1 MAVQTYPAKQ
11 IARQVRLKALI
22 YGPAG
27 AGKTH
32 LITTLPKPVLVLDFE
47 GGVTTL
53 INADGC
59 DIVPIVSEQHLRDAI
74 AMLRQSER
82 YASVAFDGLSLFVR
96 RRASELR
103 QSKERLTWEDWQ
115 KLTSE
120 LRAVVLPLVHLPVHL
135 LLTCLPRYLREKDE
149 RGREVGPIIGAAPDL
164 TPALTRDLVAACDLV
179 GYLLSPIDPLLPT
192 DDRIVLF
199 APKRPYKAL
208 VSKTRLPGYF
218 VAEPSFERWL
228 AYRDQLA
235 SGTVPDMPP
244 APASTETQAPAAP
257 APALTS
263 APSAMSSPA
272 PTAAPTAA
280 PIPASASASVPT
292 EEVSIDA
299 NSDDETVT
307 RAIWTMSKQLGL
319 DGKALGR
326 IAKQHFGQSFV
337 RDLTTEQKCQL
348 LVILQELQQKR
359 AASASASEAEKD
371 ALAEFLRQWREWR
384 GDPKEYPFDDALAIV
399 AVQKGWTPEELEAAV
414 TEVLLDRG
422 VAVPLPTDGSYWLSA
437 VSVDLLESIA
447 NQLLQGGVE

>member
-1 MAVQTYPAKQ
+1 
-11 IARQVRLKALI
+11 
-22 YGPAG
+22 
-27 AGKTH
+27 
-32 LITTLPKPVLVLDFE
+32 LDFE

-59 DIVPIVSEQHLRDAI
+59 DIVPIASEQDLRDAI

-135 LLTCLPRYLREKDE
+135 LLTCLPRYLRERDE

-179 GYLLSPIDPLLPT
+179 GYLLSPVDPLLPT
-192 DDRIVLF
+192 DDRIILF

-218 VAEPSFERWL
+218 VAEPSFEKWL

-235 SGTVPDMPP
+235 SGTVPEMPP
-244 APASTETQAPAAP
+244 APTPTETQAPVAP
-257 APALTS
+257 APALT
-263 APSAMSSPA
+263 PA
-272 PTAAPTAA
+272 PPATPAAAPTAEPTPA
-280 PIPASASASVPT
+280 PAAASTPT
-292 EEVSIDA
+292 GATSPDA
-299 NSDDETVT
+299 PSDDEMVT

-359 AASASASEAEKD
+359 SVPASVPAFDDAKD

-399 AVQKGWTPEELEAAV
+399 AIQKGWTPEELEAAV

-422 VAVPLPTDGSYWLSA
+422 VAVPLPEDGSYWLSA

>member
-59 DIVPIVSEQHLRDAI
+59 DIVPIASGQDLRDAI
-74 AMLRQSER
+74 RMLRQSQR

-179 GYLLSPIDPLLPT
+179 GYLLSPVDPLLPT

-218 VAEPSFERWL
+218 VAEPSFEKWL

-235 SGTVPDMPP
+235 SGAVPEMPP
-244 APASTETQAPAAP
+244 APTPTETQAPVAP
-257 APALTS
+257 APATTS
-263 APSAMSSPA
+263 APPA
-272 PTAAPTAA
+272 TPAAAPTAEPA
-280 PIPASASASVPT
+280 PAPAATSMPTGAASPDT
-292 EEVSIDA
+292 L
-299 NSDDETVT
+299 SDDEMVT

-326 IAKQHFGQSFV
+326 IAKQHFGQSFI
-337 RDLTTEQKCQL
+337 RDLSTEQKCQL
-348 LVILQELQQKR
+348 LVILQELRQKR
-359 AASASASEAEKD
+359 AAPASASEAEKD

-414 TEVLLDRG
+414 TEVLLDSG
-422 VAVPLPTDGSYWLSA
+422 VAVPLPEDGSYWLSA
-437 VSVDLLESIA
+437 VSADLLESIA

>member
-1 MAVQTYPAKQ
+1 MAVHTYPAKQ

-59 DIVPIVSEQHLRDAI
+59 DIVPIVSEQDLRDAI
-74 AMLRQSER
+74 AMLRQSQR

-179 GYLLSPIDPLLPT
+179 GYLLSPVDPLLPT

-218 VAEPSFERWL
+218 VAEPSFEKWL

-235 SGTVPDMPP
+235 SGTIPEMPP
-244 APASTETQAPAAP
+244 APTPTETQAPAAP
-257 APALTS
+257 APAIT
-263 APSAMSSPA
+263 PA
-272 PTAAPTAA
+272 PPATPAAVPTAEPTPA
-280 PIPASASASVPT
+280 PAAASMPTGAASPDAS
-292 EEVSIDA
+292 
-299 NSDDETVT
+299 SDDEMVT
-307 RAIWTMSKQLGL
+307 RAIWALSKQLGL

-326 IAKQHFGQSFV
+326 IAKQHFGQSFI
-337 RDLTTEQKCQL
+337 RDLPTEQKCQL

-359 AASASASEAEKD
+359 AVSASASEAEKD

-384 GDPKEYPFDDALAIV
+384 GDQKEYPFDDALALV

-414 TEVLLDRG
+414 TEVLLDSG
-422 VAVPLPTDGSYWLSA
+422 VAVPLPEDGSYWLSA
-437 VSVDLLESIA
+437 VSADLLESIA

>member
-53 INADGC
+53 INADEC
-59 DIVPIVSEQHLRDAI
+59 DIVPIVSEQDLRDAI
-74 AMLRQSER
+74 AMLRQSQR

-103 QSKERLTWEDWQ
+103 RTKEWVTWNDWQ
-115 KLTSE
+115 KLTNE
-120 LRAVVLPLVHLPVHL
+120 LRAVILPLVHLPVHL
-135 LLTCLPRYLREKDE
+135 LLTCLPRYVRELDDQ
-149 RGREVGPIIGAAPDL
+149 GRPVGPIIGAAPDL

-179 GYLLSPIDPLLPT
+179 GYLLSPVDPLLPT

-218 VAEPSFERWL
+218 VAEPSFEKWL

-235 SGTVPDMPP
+235 SGIVPEAPATTPAEAPTPAPTPVPP
-244 APASTETQAPAAP
+244 ATP
-257 APALTS
+257 
-263 APSAMSSPA
+263 SPA
-272 PTAAPTAA
+272 PTAAPVAA
-280 PIPASASASVPT
+280 PTPTSASASVPT

-326 IAKQHFGQSFV
+326 IAKQHFGQSFI

-348 LVILQELQQKR
+348 LVILQEQQRKR
-359 AASASASEAEKD
+359 SAPTPTSASEEEKD
-371 ALAEFLRQWREWR
+371 ALSEFLRQWREWR
-384 GDPKEYPFDDALAIV
+384 GDLKEYPFDDALAIV

>member
-1 MAVQTYPAKQ
+1 MAVQIYPAKQ

-59 DIVPIVSEQHLRDAI
+59 DIVPIASGQDLRDAI
-74 AMLRQSER
+74 AMLRQSQR

-179 GYLLSPIDPLLPT
+179 GYLLSPVDPLLPT
-192 DDRIVLF
+192 EDRIVLF

-218 VAEPSFERWL
+218 VAEPSFEKWL

-235 SGTVPDMPP
+235 SGTVPEMPP
-244 APASTETQAPAAP
+244 APIPTETQAPVAP
-257 APALTS
+257 APAITPALPTTP
-263 APSAMSSPA
+263 AAVPTAEPTPA
-272 PTAAPTAA
+272 PAATSMPTGAA
-280 PIPASASASVPT
+280 SPDT
-292 EEVSIDA
+292 L
-299 NSDDETVT
+299 SDDEMVT

-326 IAKQHFGQSFV
+326 IAKQHFGQSFI

-359 AASASASEAEKD
+359 SAPAATSIVDDAKD

-384 GDPKEYPFDDALAIV
+384 GDPKEYPFDDVLALV

-414 TEVLLDRG
+414 TEVLLDSG

>member
-59 DIVPIVSEQHLRDAI
+59 DIVPIASEQDLRDAI
-74 AMLRQSER
+74 AMLRQSQR

-103 QSKERLTWEDWQ
+103 RTKEWVTWNDWQRLTN
-115 KLTSE
+115 E
-120 LRAVVLPLVHLPVHL
+120 LRAVILPLVHLPVHL
-135 LLTCLPRYLREKDE
+135 LLTCLPRYVRELDDQ
-149 RGREVGPIIGAAPDL
+149 GRPVGSIIGATPDL

-199 APKRPYKAL
+199 APKHPYKAL

-218 VAEPSFERWL
+218 VAEPSFEKWL

-235 SGTVPDMPP
+235 SGVVSEAPATMPTEAPTPVPTPVPP
-244 APASTETQAPAAP
+244 ATP
-257 APALTS
+257 
-263 APSAMSSPA
+263 SPA
-272 PTAAPTAA
+272 PTTAQAAAPT
-280 PIPASASASVPT
+280 PTSASASVPT

-326 IAKQHFGQSFV
+326 IAKQHFGQSFI

-348 LVILQELQQKR
+348 LVILQEQQRKR
-359 AASASASEAEKD
+359 LASTPKPASEEEKD
-371 ALAEFLRQWREWR
+371 ALAEFLKQWREWR

-414 TEVLLDRG
+414 TEVLLDSG
-422 VAVPLPTDGSYWLSA
+422 VAVPLPEDGSYWLSA

>member
-1 MAVQTYPAKQ
+1 
-11 IARQVRLKALI
+11 
-22 YGPAG
+22 
-27 AGKTH
+27 
-32 LITTLPKPVLVLDFE
+32 
-47 GGVTTL
+47 
-53 INADGC
+53 
-59 DIVPIVSEQHLRDAI
+59 
-74 AMLRQSER
+74 MLRESER

-120 LRAVVLPLVHLPVHL
+120 LRAVILPLVHLPVHL
-135 LLTCLPRYLREKDE
+135 LLTCLPRYMRERDE

-179 GYLLSPIDPLLPT
+179 GYLLSPVDPLMPT

-218 VAEPSFERWL
+218 VAEPSFEKWL

-235 SGTVPDMPP
+235 SGTVPEMPP
-244 APASTETQAPAAP
+244 APTPTETQAPAAP
-257 APALTS
+257 APATTS
-263 APSAMSSPA
+263 APPA
-272 PTAAPTAA
+272 TPAAAPTAEPTPA
-280 PIPASASASVPT
+280 PAATSTPTGAASL
-292 EEVSIDA
+292 DA
-299 NSDDETVT
+299 PSDDEMVT

-326 IAKQHFGQSFV
+326 IAKQHFGQSFI

-359 AASASASEAEKD
+359 SAPAVTSIADDAKD

-414 TEVLLDRG
+414 TEVLLDSG
-422 VAVPLPTDGSYWLSA
+422 VAVPLPEDGSYWLSA

>member
-59 DIVPIVSEQHLRDAI
+59 DIVPIASEQDLRDAI
-74 AMLRQSER
+74 AMLRQSQR

-103 QSKERLTWEDWQ
+103 RTKEWVTWNDWQRLTN
-115 KLTSE
+115 E
-120 LRAVVLPLVHLPVHL
+120 LRAVILPLVHLPVHL
-135 LLTCLPRYLREKDE
+135 LLTCLPRYVRELDDQ
-149 RGREVGPIIGAAPDL
+149 GRPAGSIIGATPDL

-199 APKRPYKAL
+199 APKHPYKAL

-218 VAEPSFERWL
+218 VSEPSFEKWL

-235 SGTVPDMPP
+235 SGVVSEAPATMPTEAPTPVPTPVPP
-244 APASTETQAPAAP
+244 ATP
-257 APALTS
+257 
-263 APSAMSSPA
+263 SPA
-272 PTAAPTAA
+272 PTTAQAAAPT
-280 PIPASASASVPT
+280 PTSASASVPT

-326 IAKQHFGQSFV
+326 IAKQHFGQSFI

-348 LVILQELQQKR
+348 LVILQEQQRKR
-359 AASASASEAEKD
+359 LASTPKPASEEEKD
-371 ALAEFLRQWREWR
+371 ALAEFLKQWREWR

-414 TEVLLDRG
+414 TEVLLDSG
-422 VAVPLPTDGSYWLSA
+422 VAVPLPEDGSYWLSA

>member
-53 INADGC
+53 INADEC
-59 DIVPIVSEQHLRDAI
+59 DIVPIASEQDLRDAI

-179 GYLLSPIDPLLPT
+179 GYLLSPVDPLLPT

-218 VAEPSFERWL
+218 VAEPSFTKWL
-228 AYRDQLA
+228 TYRDQLA
-235 SGTVPDMPP
+235 SGIVPEAPAMTPAEAPTP
-244 APASTETQAPAAP
+244 APTPVPPT
-257 APALTS
+257 T
-263 APSAMSSPA
+263 SSPA
-272 PTAAPTAA
+272 PTTASAAAPT
-280 PIPASASASVPT
+280 PTSASASVPT

-326 IAKQHFGQSFV
+326 IAKQHFGQSFI

-348 LVILQELQQKR
+348 LVILQEQQRKR
-359 AASASASEAEKD
+359 SAPTPTTASEEEKD
-371 ALAEFLRQWREWR
+371 ALSEFLRQWREWR
-384 GDPKEYPFDDALAIV
+384 GDLKEYPFDDALALV

-414 TEVLLDRG
+414 TEVLLDSG
-422 VAVPLPTDGSYWLSA
+422 VAVPLPEDGSYWLSA

>member
-1 MAVQTYPAKQ
+1 
-11 IARQVRLKALI
+11 
-22 YGPAG
+22 
-27 AGKTH
+27 
-32 LITTLPKPVLVLDFE
+32 
-47 GGVTTL
+47 
-53 INADGC
+53 
-59 DIVPIVSEQHLRDAI
+59 
-74 AMLRQSER
+74 
-82 YASVAFDGLSLFVR
+82 
-96 RRASELR
+96 
-103 QSKERLTWEDWQ
+103 
-115 KLTSE
+115 
-120 LRAVVLPLVHLPVHL
+120 VHLPVHL

-218 VAEPSFERWL
+218 VAEPSFEKWL
-228 AYRDQLA
+228 TYRDELA
-235 SGTVPDMPP
+235 SGTVPEMPP
-244 APASTETQAPAAP
+244 APTPTEMQAPAVPASAPTSTPPATPAAVPTTAP
-257 APALTS
+257 APA
-263 APSAMSSPA
+263 PA
-272 PTAAPTAA
+272 AT
-280 PIPASASASVPT
+280 SVPIKAA
-292 EEVSIDA
+292 SPDA
-299 NSDDETVT
+299 ASDDEMVT

-348 LVILQELQQKR
+348 LVILQEQQQKR
-359 AASASASEAEKD
+359 SAPASVPASDDAKD
-371 ALAEFLRQWREWR
+371 ALSEFLKRWREWR
-384 GDPKEYPFDDALAIV
+384 GDPKEYPFDDALALV

-414 TEVLLDRG
+414 TEVLLDSG
-422 VAVPLPTDGSYWLSA
+422 VAVPLPEDGSYWLSA

>member
-1 MAVQTYPAKQ
+1 MAVQTYTAKQ

-59 DIVPIVSEQHLRDAI
+59 DIVPIASGQDLRDAI
-74 AMLRQSER
+74 TMLRQSQR

-179 GYLLSPIDPLLPT
+179 GYLLSPVDPLMPT

-218 VAEPSFERWL
+218 VAEPSFEKWL

-235 SGTVPDMPP
+235 SGAVPEMPP
-244 APASTETQAPAAP
+244 APTPTETQAPAAP
-257 APALTS
+257 APATTS
-263 APSAMSSPA
+263 APPATPAAVRTAEPTPA
-272 PTAAPTAA
+272 PAAASTPTGAAPLDA
-280 PIPASASASVPT
+280 P
-292 EEVSIDA
+292 
-299 NSDDETVT
+299 SDDEMVT

-326 IAKQHFGQSFV
+326 IAKQHFGQSFI

-359 AASASASEAEKD
+359 SAPAATSIADDAKD
-371 ALAEFLRQWREWR
+371 ALTEFLKQWREWR

-422 VAVPLPTDGSYWLSA
+422 VAVPLPEDGSYWLSA

>member
-59 DIVPIVSEQHLRDAI
+59 DIVPIASGQDLHDAI
-74 AMLRQSER
+74 AMLRQSQR

-218 VAEPSFERWL
+218 VAEPSFEKWL

-235 SGTVPDMPP
+235 SSIVPEAPTLMPTEAQAP
-244 APASTETQAPAAP
+244 APASVPIPVPTSPP
-257 APALTS
+257 APVS
-263 APSAMSSPA
+263 PPA
-272 PTAAPTAA
+272 PTPAQTDAVPSDAQPT
-280 PIPASASASVPT
+280 
-292 EEVSIDA
+292 
-299 NSDDETVT
+299 DDETLA
-307 RAIWTMSKQLGL
+307 RAIWSMARQLGL
-319 DGKALGR
+319 DGKALSR

-348 LVILQELQQKR
+348 LVILQEQQRKR
-359 AASASASEAEKD
+359 SALAPAPAADDAKD
-371 ALAEFLRQWREWR
+371 ALSEFLRQWREWR
-384 GDPKEYPFDDALAIV
+384 GDLKEYPFDDSLALV

-414 TEVLLDRG
+414 TEVLLDSG
-422 VAVPLPTDGSYWLSA
+422 VAVPLPEDGSYWLSA

-447 NQLLQGGVE
+447 HQLLQGGVE

>member
-59 DIVPIVSEQHLRDAI
+59 DIVPIASEQDLRDAI
-74 AMLRQSER
+74 AMLRQSQR

-192 DDRIVLF
+192 DDCIVLF

-218 VAEPSFERWL
+218 VAEPSFEKWL

-235 SGTVPDMPP
+235 SGTVPEMPP
-244 APASTETQAPAAP
+244 APTPTETQAPAAP
-257 APALTS
+257 APASAPTS
-263 APSAMSSPA
+263 APPATSAA
-272 PTAAPTAA
+272 VPTAAPTPAPAA
-280 PIPASASASVPT
+280 TSVPT
-292 EEVSIDA
+292 GAASPDA
-299 NSDDETVT
+299 SSDDEMVT
-307 RAIWTMSKQLGL
+307 RAIWAMSKQLGL

-326 IAKQHFGQSFV
+326 IAKQHFGRSFV

-348 LVILQELQQKR
+348 LVILQERQQKR
-359 AASASASEAEKD
+359 SAPASVPASDDAKD

-384 GDPKEYPFDDALAIV
+384 GDRKEYPFDDALALV

-414 TEVLLDRG
+414 TEVLLDSG
-422 VAVPLPTDGSYWLSA
+422 VAVPLPEDGSYWLSA

>member
-59 DIVPIVSEQHLRDAI
+59 DIVPIASGQDLRDAI
-74 AMLRQSER
+74 RMLRQSQR

-179 GYLLSPIDPLLPT
+179 GYLLSPVDPLMPT

-218 VAEPSFERWL
+218 VAEPSFEKWL

-235 SGTVPDMPP
+235 SGAVPEMPP
-244 APASTETQAPAAP
+244 APTPTETQAPVAP
-257 APALTS
+257 APATTS
-263 APSAMSSPA
+263 APPA
-272 PTAAPTAA
+272 TPAAAPTAEPA
-280 PIPASASASVPT
+280 PAPAATSMPTGAASP
-292 EEVSIDA
+292 DA
-299 NSDDETVT
+299 PSDDEMVT

-326 IAKQHFGQSFV
+326 IAKQHFGQSFI

-359 AASASASEAEKD
+359 AAPASASEAEKD

-384 GDPKEYPFDDALAIV
+384 GDLKEYPFDDALALV

-414 TEVLLDRG
+414 TEVLLDSG
-422 VAVPLPTDGSYWLSA
+422 VAVPLPADGSYWLSA
-437 VSVDLLESIA
+437 VSADLLESIA

>member
-1 MAVQTYPAKQ
+1 
-11 IARQVRLKALI
+11 VRLKALI

-53 INADGC
+53 INADEC
-59 DIVPIVSEQHLRDAI
+59 DIVPIASEQDLRDTI
-74 AMLRQSER
+74 AMLRQSQR

-179 GYLLSPIDPLLPT
+179 GYLLSPVDPLLPT

-218 VAEPSFERWL
+218 VAEPSFTKWL
-228 AYRDQLA
+228 TYRDQLA
-235 SGTVPDMPP
+235 SGIVPEAPAMTPAEAPTP
-244 APASTETQAPAAP
+244 APTPVPPT
-257 APALTS
+257 T
-263 APSAMSSPA
+263 SSPA
-272 PTAAPTAA
+272 PTTASAAAPT
-280 PIPASASASVPT
+280 PTSASASVPT

-326 IAKQHFGQSFV
+326 IAKQHFGQSFI

-348 LVILQELQQKR
+348 LVILQEQQRKR
-359 AASASASEAEKD
+359 SASYSDNRFRRGKRCAVGISASMAGM
-371 ALAEFLRQWREWR
+371 AW
-384 GDPKEYPFDDALAIV
+384 
-399 AVQKGWTPEELEAAV
+399 
-414 TEVLLDRG
+414 
-422 VAVPLPTDGSYWLSA
+422 
-437 VSVDLLESIA
+437 
-447 NQLLQGGVE
+447 

>member
-74 AMLRQSER
+74 AMLRQSQR

-179 GYLLSPIDPLLPT
+179 GYLLSPIDPILPT

-218 VAEPSFERWL
+218 VAEPSFEKWL

-235 SGTVPDMPP
+235 SGIAPETPAPTPTETETP
-244 APASTETQAPAAP
+244 APASAP
-257 APALTS
+257 TS
-263 APSAMSSPA
+263 A
-272 PTAAPTAA
+272 
-280 PIPASASASVPT
+280 PASASAPTPAPVAAQADSVSS
-292 EEVSIDA
+292 EEVPADDA
-299 NSDDETVT
+299 TVT
-307 RAIWTMSKQLGL
+307 RAIWAMSKQLGL

-326 IAKQHFGQSFV
+326 IAKQHFGQSFI

-359 AASASASEAEKD
+359 SAPAATSIADDAKD
-371 ALAEFLRQWREWR
+371 ALTEFLKQWREWR
-384 GDPKEYPFDDALAIV
+384 GDLKEYPFDDSLALV

-414 TEVLLDRG
+414 TEVLLDSG
-422 VAVPLPTDGSYWLSA
+422 VAVPLPEDGSYWLSA

-447 NQLLQGGVE
+447 HQLLQGGVE

>member
-74 AMLRQSER
+74 AMLRQSQR

-149 RGREVGPIIGAAPDL
+149 RGREVGPIIGATPDL

-179 GYLLSPIDPLLPT
+179 GYLLSPVDPLLPT

-208 VSKTRLPGYF
+208 VSKTRLPFYF
-218 VAEPSFERWL
+218 VAEPSFEKWL

-235 SGTVPDMPP
+235 SGTVPEMPP
-244 APASTETQAPAAP
+244 APTPAETRAPAAP
-257 APALTS
+257 APAITPALPTTP
-263 APSAMSSPA
+263 AAVPTAEPTPA
-272 PTAAPTAA
+272 PAAASTPTGAAPLDA
-280 PIPASASASVPT
+280 P
-292 EEVSIDA
+292 
-299 NSDDETVT
+299 SDDEMVT

-326 IAKQHFGQSFV
+326 IAKQHFGQSFI

-359 AASASASEAEKD
+359 SAPATTSIADDAKD

-384 GDPKEYPFDDALAIV
+384 GDLKEYPFDDALALV

-414 TEVLLDRG
+414 TEVLLDSG
-422 VAVPLPTDGSYWLSA
+422 VAVPLPEDGSYWLSA

>member
-59 DIVPIVSEQHLRDAI
+59 DIVPIASEQDLRDAI
-74 AMLRQSER
+74 AMLRESER

-120 LRAVVLPLVHLPVHL
+120 LRAVILPLVHLPVHL
-135 LLTCLPRYLREKDE
+135 LLTCLPRYMRERDE

-179 GYLLSPIDPLLPT
+179 GYLLSPVDPLLPT
-192 DDRIVLF
+192 EDRIVLF

-218 VAEPSFERWL
+218 VAEPSFEKWL

-235 SGTVPDMPP
+235 SGAVPEMPP
-244 APASTETQAPAAP
+244 APTPTETQAPAAP
-257 APALTS
+257 APALT
-263 APSAMSSPA
+263 PA
-272 PTAAPTAA
+272 PPATPAAVPTAEPTPA
-280 PIPASASASVPT
+280 PAAASTPTGAASPDT
-292 EEVSIDA
+292 L
-299 NSDDETVT
+299 SDDEMVT
-307 RAIWTMSKQLGL
+307 RVIWTMSKQLGL

-326 IAKQHFGQSFV
+326 IAKQHFGQSFI
-337 RDLTTEQKCQL
+337 RDLSTEQKCQL

-359 AASASASEAEKD
+359 AAPASASEAEKD

-414 TEVLLDRG
+414 TEVLLDSG
-422 VAVPLPTDGSYWLSA
+422 VAVPLPEDGSYWLSA
-437 VSVDLLESIA
+437 VSADLLESIA

>member
-1 MAVQTYPAKQ
+1 MAVQIYPAKQ

-59 DIVPIVSEQHLRDAI
+59 DIVPIASGQDLHDAI
-74 AMLRQSER
+74 AMLRQSQN

-218 VAEPSFERWL
+218 VAEPSFAKWL
-228 AYRDQLA
+228 AYRDQLSA
-235 SGTVPDMPP
+235 SGIVPETPAPMPTEIEAPVPASALASAPTSASAPTP
-244 APASTETQAPAAP
+244 APAAAQAV
-257 APALTS
+257 
-263 APSAMSSPA
+263 SSEE
-272 PTAAPTAA
+272 
-280 PIPASASASVPT
+280 VPT
-292 EEVSIDA
+292 DDA
-299 NSDDETVT
+299 TVT
-307 RAIWTMSKQLGL
+307 RAIWAMSKQLGL
-319 DGKALGR
+319 DAKALGR
-326 IAKQHFGQSFV
+326 IARQHFGQSFV

-348 LVILQELQQKR
+348 LVILQELQRKR
-359 AASASASEAEKD
+359 FALASMPASDDAKD
-371 ALAEFLRQWREWR
+371 ALAEFLEQWREWR

-422 VAVPLPTDGSYWLSA
+422 VAVPLPEDGSYWLSA

>member
-59 DIVPIVSEQHLRDAI
+59 DIVPIASEQDLRDAI

-96 RRASELR
+96 RCASELR

-149 RGREVGPIIGAAPDL
+149 RGREIGPIIGAAPDL

-179 GYLLSPIDPLLPT
+179 GYLLSPVDPLLPT

-208 VSKTRLPGYF
+208 VSKTRLPFYF
-218 VAEPSFERWL
+218 VAEPSFGKWL

-235 SGTVPDMPP
+235 SGTVPEMPP
-244 APASTETQAPAAP
+244 APTPTETQAPAAP
-257 APALTS
+257 APATTS
-263 APSAMSSPA
+263 APPA
-272 PTAAPTAA
+272 TPAAAPTAKPTPA
-280 PIPASASASVPT
+280 PADTSMPTGAASP
-292 EEVSIDA
+292 DA
-299 NSDDETVT
+299 PSDDEMVT

-371 ALAEFLRQWREWR
+371 ALAEFLKQWREWR

-422 VAVPLPTDGSYWLSA
+422 VAVPLPEDGSYWLSA
-437 VSVDLLESIA
+437 VSADLLESIA

>member
-59 DIVPIVSEQHLRDAI
+59 DIVPIVSELHLRDAI
-74 AMLRQSER
+74 AMLRQSQR

-103 QSKERLTWEDWQ
+103 QSKDRLTWEDWQ
-115 KLTSE
+115 RLTSE

-135 LLTCLPRYLREKDE
+135 LLTCLPRYLRERDE
-149 RGREVGPIIGAAPDL
+149 RGREVGPIIGATPDL

-235 SGTVPDMPP
+235 SGTVPEMPP
-244 APASTETQAPAAP
+244 APTPTETQAPAAP
-257 APALTS
+257 APALT
-263 APSAMSSPA
+263 PA
-272 PTAAPTAA
+272 PPTTPAAVPTAEPTPA
-280 PIPASASASVPT
+280 PAATSMPTGAASPDAS
-292 EEVSIDA
+292 
-299 NSDDETVT
+299 SDDEMVT

-326 IAKQHFGQSFV
+326 IAKQHFGQSFI

-414 TEVLLDRG
+414 TEVLLDSG
-422 VAVPLPTDGSYWLSA
+422 VAVPLPEDGSYWLSA

>member
-1 MAVQTYPAKQ
+1 
-11 IARQVRLKALI
+11 
-22 YGPAG
+22 
-27 AGKTH
+27 
-32 LITTLPKPVLVLDFE
+32 
-47 GGVTTL
+47 
-53 INADGC
+53 
-59 DIVPIVSEQHLRDAI
+59 LRDAI
-74 AMLRQSER
+74 AMLRQSQR

-135 LLTCLPRYLREKDE
+135 LLTCLPRYMRERDE

-179 GYLLSPIDPLLPT
+179 GYLLSPVDPLLPT
-192 DDRIVLF
+192 EDRIVLF

-218 VAEPSFERWL
+218 VAEPSFEEWL
-228 AYRDQLA
+228 AYRDRLA
-235 SGTVPDMPP
+235 SGIMPEALATMP
-244 APASTETQAPAAP
+244 AKASAP
-257 APALTS
+257 APTPAPTS
-263 APSAMSSPA
+263 APPTRPSPA
-272 PTAAPTAA
+272 PTAAPAAA
-280 PIPASASASVPT
+280 PTPTSTSTSVPA
-292 EEVSIDA
+292 EGVSSDA
-299 NSDDETVT
+299 NSEDETVT
-307 RAIWTMSKQLGL
+307 RAIWAISKQLGL

-326 IAKQHFGQSFV
+326 IAKQHFGQSFI

-348 LVILQELQQKR
+348 LVILQEQQQKR

-384 GDPKEYPFDDALAIV
+384 GDPKEYPFDDSLALV

-414 TEVLLDRG
+414 TEVLLDSG
-422 VAVPLPTDGSYWLSA
+422 VAVPLPEDGSYWLSA

>member
-1 MAVQTYPAKQ
+1 MAVQIYPAKQ

-32 LITTLPKPVLVLDFE
+32 LITTLPKPILVLDFE

-53 INADGC
+53 IINTDQC
-59 DIVPIVSEQHLRDAI
+59 DIVPIASEQDLRDVI
-74 AMLRQSER
+74 AMLRESER

-120 LRAVVLPLVHLPVHL
+120 LRAVILPLVHLPVHL
-135 LLTCLPRYLREKDE
+135 LLTCLPRYMRERDE

-179 GYLLSPIDPLLPT
+179 GYLLSPVDPLLPT
-192 DDRIVLF
+192 EDRIVLF

-218 VAEPSFERWL
+218 VAEPSFEKWL

-235 SGTVPDMPP
+235 SGAVPEMPP
-244 APASTETQAPAAP
+244 APTPTETQAPAAP
-257 APALTS
+257 APALT
-263 APSAMSSPA
+263 PA
-272 PTAAPTAA
+272 PPATPAAVPTAEPTPA
-280 PIPASASASVPT
+280 PAAASTPTGAASPDT
-292 EEVSIDA
+292 L
-299 NSDDETVT
+299 SDDEMVT
-307 RAIWTMSKQLGL
+307 RVIWTMSKQLGL

-326 IAKQHFGQSFV
+326 IAKQHFGQSFI
-337 RDLTTEQKCQL
+337 RDLSTEQKCQL

-359 AASASASEAEKD
+359 AAPASASEAEKD

-384 GDPKEYPFDDALAIV
+384 GDLKEYPFDDALALV

-414 TEVLLDRG
+414 TEVLLDSG
-422 VAVPLPTDGSYWLSA
+422 VAVPLPEDGSYWLSA

>member
-1 MAVQTYPAKQ
+1 
-11 IARQVRLKALI
+11 
-22 YGPAG
+22 
-27 AGKTH
+27 
-32 LITTLPKPVLVLDFE
+32 
-47 GGVTTL
+47 
-53 INADGC
+53 
-59 DIVPIVSEQHLRDAI
+59 
-74 AMLRQSER
+74 MLRQSQR

-149 RGREVGPIIGAAPDL
+149 RGREVGPIIGATPDL

-179 GYLLSPIDPLLPT
+179 GYLLSPVDPLLPT

-218 VAEPSFERWL
+218 VAEPSFEKWL

-235 SGTVPDMPP
+235 SGTVPEMPP
-244 APASTETQAPAAP
+244 APTPTETQAPAAP
-257 APALTS
+257 APATTS
-263 APSAMSSPA
+263 APPA
-272 PTAAPTAA
+272 TPAAAPTAEPTPA
-280 PIPASASASVPT
+280 PAATSTPTGAASL
-292 EEVSIDA
+292 DA
-299 NSDDETVT
+299 PSDDEMVT

-326 IAKQHFGQSFV
+326 IAKQHFGQSFI

-359 AASASASEAEKD
+359 SAPAATSIADDAKD

-414 TEVLLDRG
+414 TEVLLDSG
-422 VAVPLPTDGSYWLSA
+422 VAVPLPEDGSYWLSA

>member
-59 DIVPIVSEQHLRDAI
+59 DIVPVVSEQDLRDAI
-74 AMLRQSER
+74 AMLRQSQR

-120 LRAVVLPLVHLPVHL
+120 LRAVVLPLVHLPVRL
-135 LLTCLPRYLREKDE
+135 LLTCLPRYLRERDE

-218 VAEPSFERWL
+218 VAEPSFAKWL

-235 SGTVPDMPP
+235 SGVVSEAPATIPAEAPATPVPTLVPP
-244 APASTETQAPAAP
+244 AIP
-257 APALTS
+257 
-263 APSAMSSPA
+263 SPA
-272 PTAAPTAA
+272 PTAAQAAA
-280 PIPASASASVPT
+280 PTPTFASAFVPT

-348 LVILQELQQKR
+348 LVILQEQQRKR
-359 AASASASEAEKD
+359 SAPASVPASDDAKD

-422 VAVPLPTDGSYWLSA
+422 VAVPLPEDGSYWLSA
-437 VSVDLLESIA
+437 ISVDLLESIA

>member
-1 MAVQTYPAKQ
+1 MAVQIYPARQ

-32 LITTLPKPVLVLDFE
+32 LITTLPKPILVLDFE

-53 INADGC
+53 IINTDQC
-59 DIVPIVSEQHLRDAI
+59 DIVPIASEQDLRDVI
-74 AMLRQSER
+74 AMLRESER

-120 LRAVVLPLVHLPVHL
+120 LRAVILPLVHLPVHL
-135 LLTCLPRYLREKDE
+135 LLTCLPRYMRERDE

-179 GYLLSPIDPLLPT
+179 GYLLSPVDPLMPT

-218 VAEPSFERWL
+218 VAEPSFEKWL

-235 SGTVPDMPP
+235 SGTVPEMPP
-244 APASTETQAPAAP
+244 APTPTETQAPAAP
-257 APALTS
+257 APATTS
-263 APSAMSSPA
+263 APPATPAAVPTAEPTPA
-272 PTAAPTAA
+272 PAATSMPTGAA
-280 PIPASASASVPT
+280 SPDAS
-292 EEVSIDA
+292 
-299 NSDDETVT
+299 SDDEMVT
-307 RAIWTMSKQLGL
+307 QAIWAMSKQLGL

-326 IAKQHFGQSFV
+326 IAKQHFGQSLV

-359 AASASASEAEKD
+359 SAPASVPASDDAKD

-384 GDPKEYPFDDALAIV
+384 GDPKEYPFDDVLALV

-422 VAVPLPTDGSYWLSA
+422 VAVPLPEDGSYWLSA

>member
-1 MAVQTYPAKQ
+1 
-11 IARQVRLKALI
+11 
-22 YGPAG
+22 
-27 AGKTH
+27 
-32 LITTLPKPVLVLDFE
+32 LVLDFE

-59 DIVPIVSEQHLRDAI
+59 DIVPIASGQDLRDAI
-74 AMLRQSER
+74 TMLRQSQR

-179 GYLLSPIDPLLPT
+179 GYLLSPVDPLLPT

-208 VSKTRLPGYF
+208 VSKTRLPFYF
-218 VAEPSFERWL
+218 VAEPSFEKWL

-235 SGTVPDMPP
+235 SGAVPEMPP
-244 APASTETQAPAAP
+244 APTPTETQAPAAP
-257 APALTS
+257 APATTS
-263 APSAMSSPA
+263 APPATPAAVRTAEPTPA
-272 PTAAPTAA
+272 PAAASTPTGAAPLDA
-280 PIPASASASVPT
+280 P
-292 EEVSIDA
+292 
-299 NSDDETVT
+299 SDDEMVT
-307 RAIWTMSKQLGL
+307 RAIWTMIKQLGL

-326 IAKQHFGQSFV
+326 IAKQHFGQSFI

-359 AASASASEAEKD
+359 AAPTSASEAEKD

-384 GDPKEYPFDDALAIV
+384 GDLKEYPFDDALALV

-414 TEVLLDRG
+414 TEVLLDSG
-422 VAVPLPTDGSYWLSA
+422 VAVPLPEDGSYWLSA
-437 VSVDLLESIA
+437 VSADLLESIA

>member
-59 DIVPIVSEQHLRDAI
+59 DIVPIASEQDLRDAI
-74 AMLRQSER
+74 AMLRQSQR

-103 QSKERLTWEDWQ
+103 QHKERLTWEDWQ

-135 LLTCLPRYLREKDE
+135 LLTCLPRYLRERDE
-149 RGREVGPIIGAAPDL
+149 RGREVGPIIGATPDL

-228 AYRDQLA
+228 TYRDQLA
-235 SGTVPDMPP
+235 SGTVPEMPP
-244 APASTETQAPAAP
+244 APTPTETQAPAAP
-257 APALTS
+257 APAL
-263 APSAMSSPA
+263 APTPPTTPAAVPTAEPTPA
-272 PTAAPTAA
+272 PAAT
-280 PIPASASASVPT
+280 SMPT
-292 EEVSIDA
+292 ETASPDV
-299 NSDDETVT
+299 SDDAMVT
-307 RAIWTMSKQLGL
+307 QAIWTMSRQLGL

-326 IAKQHFGQSFV
+326 IAKQHFGQSFI

-359 AASASASEAEKD
+359 TASASASEEEKD
-371 ALAEFLRQWREWR
+371 ALAEFLKQWREWR

-422 VAVPLPTDGSYWLSA
+422 VAVPLPEDGSYWLSA

>member
-1 MAVQTYPAKQ
+1 
-11 IARQVRLKALI
+11 
-22 YGPAG
+22 
-27 AGKTH
+27 
-32 LITTLPKPVLVLDFE
+32 
-47 GGVTTL
+47 
-53 INADGC
+53 
-59 DIVPIVSEQHLRDAI
+59 
-74 AMLRQSER
+74 MLRQSQR

-179 GYLLSPIDPLLPT
+179 GYLLSPVDPLMPT

-218 VAEPSFERWL
+218 VAEPSFEKWL

-235 SGTVPDMPP
+235 SGAVPEMPP
-244 APASTETQAPAAP
+244 APTPTETQAPVAP
-257 APALTS
+257 APATTS
-263 APSAMSSPA
+263 APPA
-272 PTAAPTAA
+272 TPAAAPTAEPA
-280 PIPASASASVPT
+280 PAPAATSMPTGAASP
-292 EEVSIDA
+292 DA
-299 NSDDETVT
+299 PSDDEMVT

-326 IAKQHFGQSFV
+326 IAKQHFGQSFI

-359 AASASASEAEKD
+359 AAPASASEAEKD

-384 GDPKEYPFDDALAIV
+384 GDLKEYPFDDALALV

-414 TEVLLDRG
+414 TEVLLDSG

>member
-59 DIVPIVSEQHLRDAI
+59 DIVPIASGQDLRDAI
-74 AMLRQSER
+74 TMLRQSQR

-103 QSKERLTWEDWQ
+103 QRKERLTWEDWQ

-179 GYLLSPIDPLLPT
+179 GYLLSPVDPLLPT

-235 SGTVPDMPP
+235 SGTVPEMPP
-244 APASTETQAPAAP
+244 APTPTETQAPAAP
-257 APALTS
+257 APATTS
-263 APSAMSSPA
+263 APPATPAAVRTAEPTPA
-272 PTAAPTAA
+272 PAAASAPTGAAPLDA
-280 PIPASASASVPT
+280 P
-292 EEVSIDA
+292 
-299 NSDDETVT
+299 SDDEMVT

-326 IAKQHFGQSFV
+326 IAKQHFGQSFI
-337 RDLTTEQKCQL
+337 RNLTTEQKCQL
-348 LVILQELQQKR
+348 LVILQELQRKR
-359 AASASASEAEKD
+359 SAPATTSIADDAKD

-384 GDPKEYPFDDALAIV
+384 GDLKEYPFDDALAIV

-414 TEVLLDRG
+414 TEVLLDSG
-422 VAVPLPTDGSYWLSA
+422 VAVPLPEDGSYWLSA

>member
-1 MAVQTYPAKQ
+1 
-11 IARQVRLKALI
+11 
-22 YGPAG
+22 
-27 AGKTH
+27 
-32 LITTLPKPVLVLDFE
+32 
-47 GGVTTL
+47 
-53 INADGC
+53 
-59 DIVPIVSEQHLRDAI
+59 
-74 AMLRQSER
+74 
-82 YASVAFDGLSLFVR
+82 
-96 RRASELR
+96 
-103 QSKERLTWEDWQ
+103 
-115 KLTSE
+115 
-120 LRAVVLPLVHLPVHL
+120 
-135 LLTCLPRYLREKDE
+135 
-149 RGREVGPIIGAAPDL
+149 
-164 TPALTRDLVAACDLV
+164 V

-218 VAEPSFERWL
+218 VAEPSFEKWL

-235 SGTVPDMPP
+235 SGIAPKTPITMP
-244 APASTETQAPAAP
+244 AEAP
-257 APALTS
+257 APTP
-263 APSAMSSPA
+263 APTPAPPETPSPA
-272 PTAAPTAA
+272 PTAAPAVA
-280 PIPASASASVPT
+280 PTPTSASASVPT

-326 IAKQHFGQSFV
+326 IAKQHFGQSFI

-348 LVILQELQQKR
+348 LVILQELQHKR
-359 AASASASEAEKD
+359 AAAASASEEEKD

-384 GDPKEYPFDDALAIV
+384 GDLKEYPFDDALAIV

-422 VAVPLPTDGSYWLSA
+422 VAVPLPEDGSYWLSA